1 MVFQHFL
8 ETSFIETFL
17 TAKANSLL
25 NRFGD
30 SVISF
35 GRIIAIPVNFLLSII
50 KVFSHYKQKPLEGGY
65 CSCEFSHVSFETCM
79 ISRRLTNYLCC
90 YCCLLPSLSCCF
102 CYSIYVVVSE
112 NSYKSCS
119 LSYDFILFTKH
130 NFHIF

>member
-25 NRFGD
+25 NTFGD
-30 SVISF
+30 SGISF

-65 CSCEFSHVSFETCM
+65 GSCEFSHVSFETTYQLPLLLLLFTAF
-79 ISRRLTNYLCC
+79 IFLLFLLQYLC
-90 YCCLLPSLSCCF
+90 SCQ
-102 CYSIYVVVSE
+102 
-112 NSYKSCS
+112 
-119 LSYDFILFTKH
+119 
-130 NFHIF
+130 